1 MIDTEAVGIQ
11 AALIATGIII
21 VPRTAASSSNAMK
34 DLPPSSYSCPRYLL
48 FK

>member
-21 VPRTAASSSNAMK
+21 VPTAALSSNAMK
-34 DLPPSSYSCPRYLL
+34 DLPSSSYSCPHYLL